1 MINETWPLPSR
12 IFQPVEYINKWRG
25 NCISM
30 WWVQW
35 WDKHRGPG
43 SLQEA
48 SHPILDASWIKEL
61 GWGNLARNSWL
72 GGEFQVVQ
80 RPRDTKYIKLH
91 AKIFILFYVALSF
104 LRPAVGMIA
113 FVFVLCVK
121 FYVITSIIVS
131 KIVISIFLG
140 VAFVIHS
147 LKWLHIPSLLII
159 ITIYLNFEWS

>member
-1 MINETWPLPSR
+1 MKHGHCHQESFSQWNILTSEEE
-12 IFQPVEYINKWRG
+12 IAFQCDEYCG
-25 NCISM
+25 GISI
-30 WWVQW
+30 
-35 WDKHRGPG
+35 RGPG
-43 SLQEA
+43 SPQEA

-91 AKIFILFYVALSF
+91 AKIFIVFYVALSF

-113 FVFVLCVK
+113 FVFVLCIT

-131 KIVISIFLG
+131 KIVLSIFLG

-147 LKWLHIPSLLII
+147 FKWLHIPSLLII
-159 ITIYLNFEWS
+159 IRIYLNFEWS